1 MSQDNEEIIFDKFIL
16 EKKLDKEKQNIY
28 KFNDN
33 LTFSLVQGKT
43 KQEYKNNEKYFVNI
57 KKKNKNEHY
66 IGVLTSNFKKELFG
80 YILFYQ
86 GDEYLGQ
93 LLNEEK
99 SGFGIYKFNKKD
111 NNGKDIYIGYFSK
124 NTINGEGIYINIL
137 KKDDYT
143 CNIGKFDNGQF
154 IKGKIYKVNNNFEKL
169 EFKDEEKDN
178 DDKNEKEVIYFEKKN
193 DINLYSKGIMKD
205 KRLEKGMAININD
218 NGEVRNKFLFTL
230 KNDLQ
235 YDFEYLNDEEKEKML
250 TDEFNKSNFVKY
262 RETVEG
268 IFSQIEKM
276 IDEMKKNFDYAKGL
290 NMGDDFKDYFS
301 DKLNILM
308 N

>member
-1 MSQDNEEIIFDKFIL
+1 M
-16 EKKLDKEKQNIY
+16 
-28 KFNDN
+28 
-33 LTFSLVQGKT
+33 G
-43 KQEYKNNEKYFVNI
+43 
-57 KKKNKNEHY
+57 
-66 IGVLTSNFKKELFG
+66 IGDWGLG
-80 YILFYQ
+80 I
-86 GDEYLGQ
+86 GDW
-93 LLNEEK
+93 
-99 SGFGIYKFNKKD
+99 
-111 NNGKDIYIGYFSK
+111 
-124 NTINGEGIYINIL
+124 
-137 KKDDYT
+137 
-143 CNIGKFDNGQF
+143 
-154 IKGKIYKVNNNFEKL
+154 
-169 EFKDEEKDN
+169 
-178 DDKNEKEVIYFEKKN
+178 
-193 DINLYSKGIMKD
+193 
-205 KRLEKGMAININD
+205 RLEKGMAININD

>member
-1 MSQDNEEIIFDKFIL
+1 MAQKDEEIIFDKFIL
-16 EKKLDKEKQNIY
+16 EKILDIEKKDIC

-33 LTFSLVQGKT
+33 LIFSLVPKKE
-43 KQEYKNNEKYFVNI
+43 KQEYKHNEKYFANI
-57 KKKNKNEHY
+57 KNKNEHY
-66 IGVLTSNFKKELFG
+66 IGVLTSNFKKQLFG

-99 SGFGIYKFNKKD
+99 NGFGIYKFKKE
-111 NNGKDIYIGYFSK
+111 NNEKDIYIGYFSK
-124 NTINGEGIYINIL
+124 NIINGEGIYINIF
-137 KKDDYT
+137 KKDIYT

-154 IKGKIYKVNNNFEKL
+154 IKGKIYKVNNNIEKL

-178 DDKNEKEVIYFEKKN
+178 DDKGEKEVIHFEKKN

-205 KRLEKGMAININD
+205 KRLEKGMAIHIND
-218 NGEVRNKFLFTL
+218 NGEVRNKFSFKL
-230 KNDLQ
+230 KNYLQ
-235 YDFEYLNDEEKEKML
+235 YDFEYLNDEKKEKIL

-262 RETVEG
+262 RETVKD
-268 IFSQIEKM
+268 IFGQIENM
-276 IDEMKKNFDYAKGL
+276 IDKIKNNFDYAKNL
-290 NMGDDFKDYFS
+290 NTGDDFKNYFS

>member
-1 MSQDNEEIIFDKFIL
+1 MAQYDKEIIFDKFIL
-16 EKKLDKEKQNIY
+16 EKILDIEKKDIC

-33 LTFSLVQGKT
+33 LIFSLVPKKE
-43 KQEYKNNEKYFVNI
+43 KQEYKHNEKYFANI
-57 KKKNKNEHY
+57 KNKNEHY

-99 SGFGIYKFNKKD
+99 NGFGIYKFKENK
-111 NNGKDIYIGYFSK
+111 NNEKDIYIGYFSK
-124 NTINGEGIYINIL
+124 NIINGEGIYINIS
-137 KKDDYT
+137 KKDKYT
-143 CNIGKFDNGQF
+143 CNIGKFYNGQF
-154 IKGKIYKVNNNFEKL
+154 IKGKIYKVNDNIEKL
-169 EFKDEEKDN
+169 DFKDEYN
-178 DDKNEKEVIYFEKKN
+178 DDKGEKQVIHIEKKN

-205 KRLEKGMAININD
+205 KRLEKGNVIHIKD
-218 NGEVRNKFLFTL
+218 NGEVRNKFSFQL

-235 YDFEYLNDEEKEKML
+235 YDFQYLFDETKENML
-250 TDEFNKSNFVKY
+250 SDEFNKSNFVKY
-262 RETVEG
+262 RKTVEG
-268 IFSQIEKM
+268 IFCKIENM
-276 IDEMKKNFDYAKGL
+276 IDKIKNNFDYAKTL

-301 DKLNILM
+301 DTLNILM

>member
-1 MSQDNEEIIFDKFIL
+1 MAQKDEEIIFDKFIL
-16 EKKLDKEKQNIY
+16 EKILDIEKKDIC

-33 LTFSLVQGKT
+33 LIFSLVPKKE
-43 KQEYKNNEKYFVNI
+43 KQEYKHNEKYFANI
-57 KKKNKNEHY
+57 KNKNEHY
-66 IGVLTSNFKKELFG
+66 IGVLTSNFKKQLFG

-99 SGFGIYKFNKKD
+99 NGFGIYKFKKE
-111 NNGKDIYIGYFSK
+111 NNEKDIYIGYFSK
-124 NTINGEGIYINIL
+124 NIINGEGIYINIF
-137 KKDDYT
+137 KKDIYT

-154 IKGKIYKVNNNFEKL
+154 IKGKIYKVNNNIEKL

-178 DDKNEKEVIYFEKKN
+178 DDKGEKEVIHFEKKN

-205 KRLEKGMAININD
+205 KRLEKGMAIHIND
-218 NGEVRNKFLFTL
+218 NGEVRNKFSFKL

-235 YDFEYLNDEEKEKML
+235 YDFEYLNDEKKEKIL

-268 IFSQIEKM
+268 IFSQIENM
-276 IDEMKKNFDYAKGL
+276 IDKIKNNFDYAKNL
-290 NMGDDFKDYFS
+290 NTGDDFKNYFS

>member
-1 MSQDNEEIIFDKFIL
+1 MAQKDEEIIFDKFIL
-16 EKKLDKEKQNIY
+16 EKILDIEKKDIC

-33 LTFSLVQGKT
+33 LIFSLVPKKE
-43 KQEYKNNEKYFVNI
+43 KQEYKHNEKYFANI
-57 KKKNKNEHY
+57 KNKNEHY
-66 IGVLTSNFKKELFG
+66 IGVLTSNFKKQLFG

-99 SGFGIYKFNKKD
+99 NGFGIYKFKKE
-111 NNGKDIYIGYFSK
+111 NNEKDIYIGYFSK
-124 NTINGEGIYINIL
+124 NIINGEGIYINIF
-137 KKDDYT
+137 KKDIYT

-154 IKGKIYKVNNNFEKL
+154 IKGKIYKVNNNIEKL
-169 EFKDEEKDN
+169 EFKDEENDN
-178 DDKNEKEVIYFEKKN
+178 DDKGEKEVIHFEKKN

-205 KRLEKGMAININD
+205 KRLEKGMAIHIND
-218 NGEVRNKFLFTL
+218 NGEVRNKFSFKL

-235 YDFEYLNDEEKEKML
+235 YDFEYLNDEKKEKIL

-262 RETVEG
+262 RETVKD
-268 IFSQIEKM
+268 IFGQIENM
-276 IDEMKKNFDYAKGL
+276 IDKIKNNFDYAKNL
-290 NMGDDFKDYFS
+290 NTGDDFKNYFS